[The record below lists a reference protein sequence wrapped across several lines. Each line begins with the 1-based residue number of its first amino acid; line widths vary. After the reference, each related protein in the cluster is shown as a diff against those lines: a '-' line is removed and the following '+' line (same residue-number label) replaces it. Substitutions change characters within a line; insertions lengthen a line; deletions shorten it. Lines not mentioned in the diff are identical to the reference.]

1 METGGVA
8 AVIGRINAAKEVTI
22 KNVTIKNSTINGKNK
37 VGCLVGQIMSN
48 VTLHVTGCKI
58 ENTTINCSEGEAGK
72 VIGCLTWTNT
82 VEFDKPFAEW
92 VKDVELNLVQGKM
105 TRNVVDISANNKVM
119 IDGEEVSQNVTSVVD
134 KLKSTGEKEGCRFFF
149 KDAYLTAL
157 VDGNSTKTI
166 SVGGNK
172 TELKSTTDRQHA
184 TVIINGKTFN
194 EVVVSKC
201 IAD

>member
-1 METGGVA
+1 M
-8 AVIGRINAAKEVTI
+8 
-22 KNVTIKNSTINGKNK
+22 
-37 VGCLVGQIMSN
+37 
-48 VTLHVTGCKI
+48 
-58 ENTTINCSEGEAGK
+58 
-72 VIGCLTWTNT
+72 
-82 VEFDKPFAEW
+82 
-92 VKDVELNLVQGKM
+92 KDVELNLVQGKM
-105 TRNVVDISANNKVM
+105 TRNVVDISANSKVM
-119 IDGEEVSQNVTSVVD
+119 VGEEEVSSNVTSVVD